1 MPISASQSILT
12 NSGASVYVESLVWL
26 SGSSSGAA
34 GPVKKQR
41 PQWNLTAPGT
51 MTWNA
56 TKWPGATIAN
66 GYKADLASAVDVLT
80 ESETWDLPF
89 LCDDTGTLS
98 GDFTVTDQ
106 DGVDTDTD
114 SSLSQAVGALSNYT
128 RLYIDAAA
136 SNTEGEVY
144 QTAFDDSASTNLES
158 IAPDKNY
165 YGFVFDSHG
174 STAFETD
181 GSGAAQVL
189 TQDGAGHAVTFL
201 DLGIEEVVLEA
212 TVRFTASETVANGMA
227 LRYGGGASWL
237 IVGLNESGD
246 KVQIV
251 NRSGTSV
258 LAESAFT
265 VDQATDYVL
274 KVTDDGS
281 EINVYVDGDLELTHT
296 TSTYSGNT
304 KFGLAGWG
312 VGGSDSGDFIWK
324 DFSFKLLNEGSGAS
338 GDAISD
344 IDIYSKLADREIDGI
359 CVDVT
364 SGTYTPTQ
372 SIPVAQGINSVFR
385 WADGATK
392 PNIECDSLPVG
403 TPVFKVGQSGVTTRR
418 GTLRGFNLLHSEAVR
433 DEIDPS
439 SGGDID
445 TATDNITVSAALY
458 AACATEDPILYTG
471 DEGSIPA
478 GLTADTVYYV
488 IKGATNTIQLA
499 TSAANA
505 GTGTQVNITGYS
517 DGAKAHLVLKGGIDA
532 FDWDGAAFIDLC
544 LADIDIDAS
553 TADYTYRFI
562 EKTFASTDRV
572 AAIRCLESN
581 PKCWRYAF
589 GFFGDLTSSTIG
601 CGCGGVST
609 ERPCRMSCGTN
620 TVTVLYNDFISL
632 NYSSKNP
639 FRLQACGKSSV
650 YGNRFGGTQM
660 SCGGDSGDALGTR
673 ISNNVCNGI
682 DVYDSSDIAFV
693 SNLVTDA
700 VCRGIGSG
708 LPTGGDFGGGVGI
721 RRDATADGGFFI
733 SNVLCHAADEGL
745 NETATVF
752 GDLDGTSAANMAAN
766 IDIRNVVFSLDG
778 NTSGAIRS
786 LSIDGQPASAIITD
800 CWLPEDSETTGDIT
814 IAGNINGANVSEAS
828 WSSNAATASTTFA
841 ATTVDSTYQV
851 TGAGNASIPNGV
863 FSDLY
868 GIAWTPGNSEPA
880 GAVDSTAAAPTVA
893 NRTPSD
899 DASGVSDAQVIAMQF
914 SENMKIS
921 DGSQVIELR
930 RVSDD
935 TVLDSITAAD
945 ATVNISDKTEVQ
957 LTGLSLSGVTGA
969 VYIYL
974 PSMAFQ
980 AIATGITYGGD
991 TTNTDWNFS
1000 VGNLS
1005 GNRSRNRDGTRSR

>member
-12 NSGASVYVESLVWL
+12 NTGASVYVESLVWL

-41 PQWNLTAPGT
+41 PQWDLTAPGT

-80 ESETWDLPF
+80 ETESWDLPF
-89 LCDDTGTLS
+89 LCDDNGTLS

-114 SSLSQAVGALSNYT
+114 TSLSQAVGALSNYT

-144 QTAFDDSASTNLES
+144 QTTFGEGGNVRITAIATTTN
-158 IAPDKNY
+158 P
-165 YGFVFDSHG
+165 YGFTFTEQKG
-174 STAFETD
+174 TANTD
-181 GSGAAQVL
+181 GLGAMVGL
-189 TQDGAGHAVTFL
+189 SQDGAGHMV
-201 DLGIEEVVLEA
+201 A
-212 TVRFTASETVANGMA
+212 TVDMGITAVYLESVVHYNATLGSGNRTAGFV
-227 LRYGGGASWL
+227 LRYGGGTSWL
-237 IVGLNESGD
+237 YAGLHENADE
-246 KVQIV
+246 VQIF
-251 NRSGTSV
+251 NRATNSTIATAS
-258 LAESAFT
+258 LT
-265 VDQATDYVL
+265 IDLTTDYTL
-274 KVTDDGS
+274 KVTDDGT
-281 EINVYVDGDLELTHT
+281 EVKIYVDDVLQLTHT
-296 TSTYSGNT
+296 PGVHTGNT
-304 KFGLAGWG
+304 PCGIGGINVGTGNFEWRDLSFGP
-312 VGGSDSGDFIWK
+312 
-324 DFSFKLLNEGSGAS
+324 LNDGSGLS

-344 IDIYSKLADREIDGI
+344 IDVYSTLANREIDGI

-403 TPVFKVGQSGVTTRR
+403 TAVFKVGQSSVTTRR
-418 GTLRGFNLLHSEAVR
+418 GTLRGFNLLHSDAVR

-445 TATDNITVSAALY
+445 TTTDNITVSAALY

-505 GTGTQVNITGYS
+505 GTGTQVDITGYS

-532 FDWDGAAFIDLC
+532 FDWAGSAYIDMC
-544 LADIDIDAS
+544 VADVDIDAS
-553 TADYTYRFI
+553 TAEYTYRFI

-572 AAIRCLESN
+572 ACIRCLESK

-589 GFFGDLTSSTIG
+589 GFFGGPTSSTIG
-601 CGCGGVST
+601 CKCGSTST

-620 TVTVLYNDFISL
+620 TVTALYNEFVNL
-632 NYSSKNP
+632 NYSGKNP

-650 YGNRFGGTQM
+650 YGNRFGGSRM
-660 SCGGDSGDALGTR
+660 SCGGDAGDALDTR
-673 ISNNVCNGI
+673 ISNNVCPGV

-693 SNLVTDA
+693 SSLVTDA
-700 VCRGIGSG
+700 VCKGIGSG
-708 LPTGGDFGGGVGI
+708 LPTGGDFGGAVGF
-721 RRDATADGGFFI
+721 RRDSTADGGYFI
-733 SNVLCHAADEGL
+733 ANILCHAEGEAL
-745 NETATVF
+745 NESTSVF
-752 GDLDGTSAANMAAN
+752 GDLNGTSAANMASN

-778 NTSGAIRS
+778 NSSGASVGFTITN
-786 LSIDGQPASAIITD
+786 QPASAIITD
-800 CWLPEDSETTGDIT
+800 CWMPEDSETTGDGT
-814 IAGNINGANVSEAS
+814 KAGKINGANVSEAD

-851 TGAGNASIPNGV
+851 TGAGNATIPNGV

-880 GAVDSTAAAPTVA
+880 GTVDSTAAAPTVA
-893 NRTPSD
+893 SRSPAD
-899 DASGVSDAQVIAMQF
+899 DASGVADTLVPELVF
-914 SENMKIS
+914 SENMKVS
-921 DGSQVIELR
+921 DGAQVIELR
-930 RVSDD
+930 QVSDD
-935 TVLDSITAAD
+935 SVLDSITAAD
-945 ATVNISDKTEVQ
+945 ATIDIGARTDVQ

-980 AIATGITYGGD
+980 AIATGINYGGD
-991 TTNTDWNFS
+991 TTNSDWNFS

-1005 GNRSRNRDGTRSR
+1005 GVRSRSRDVTRTR